1 MERVR
6 TPDVNEQH
14 VVARNVGL
22 VRTGRREEALEV
34 LKDISLEVQ
43 AGEFVSVVGPSGCG
57 KTTFLEII
65 DGRLEPT
72 TGEIEIDGERVTG
85 PGPDRAFVFQ
95 QDSLLPWRTVFANIG
110 FGLEVQ
116 KDDRQRISETTT
128 DLASLVGLEG
138 FEDRYPHELS
148 GGMRQRA
155 NVARA
160 LAVDPEVLLMDEP
173 FSSLDAQT
181 REFMQAEL
189 LRIWS
194 ARQKTVLFV
203 THQIDEA
210 AYLADRVA
218 VFSARPAYIREVVDV
233 DLPRP
238 RDLAVKRSQ
247 PFLEVVDRVWKL
259 VETDAQRDDDDATS
273 ARAARGES

>member
-1 MERVR
+1 
-6 TPDVNEQH
+6 
-14 VVARNVGL
+14 
-22 VRTGRREEALEV
+22 V

-72 TGEIEIDGERVTG
+72 TGEIEIDGKRVTS

-95 QDSLLPWRTVFANIG
+95 QDSLLPWRTVFSNIG

-116 KDDRQRISETTT
+116 KYDRQRISETTT
-128 DLASLVGLEG
+128 DLARLVGLEG

-189 LRIWS
+189 LRIWA

-210 AYLADRVA
+210 AYLADRVV
-218 VFSARPAYIREVVDV
+218 VFSARPAYVREVVEV

-259 VETDAQRDDDDATS
+259 VETDAQRDEDDATS
-273 ARAARGES
+273 ATAARGES

>member
-1 MERVR
+1 VERVR

-72 TGEIEIDGERVTG
+72 TGEIEIDGERVTA

-218 VFSARPAYIREVVDV
+218 VFSARPAYIREVVEV

-273 ARAARGES
+273 ATAARGES

>member
-1 MERVR
+1 VERVR